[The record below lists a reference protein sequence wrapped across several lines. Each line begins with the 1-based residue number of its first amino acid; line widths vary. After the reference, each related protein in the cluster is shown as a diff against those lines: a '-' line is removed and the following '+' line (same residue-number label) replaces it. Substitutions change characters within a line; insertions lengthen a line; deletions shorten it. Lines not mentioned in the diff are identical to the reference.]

1 MPPQILS
8 EVGASGVSL
17 SDDCAVE
24 MCRFGASELHVVA
37 AVVGGMASQEAIKL
51 ITKQFTPVG
60 GTLLYNAIAATTCVL
75 DST

>member
-1 MPPQILS
+1 M
-8 EVGASGVSL
+8 SL